1 MGARAWEDDDAP
13 RPAQSVL
20 SVVLRL
26 HGGESY
32 GAESKGTESRV
43 RRPSA
48 GHAAANPRLGRVIL
62 LGRDRGAGS
71 DDDDATTPRP
81 GLVRCGL
88 ARRQPATR
96 QRHSSSTC
104 TPVSNVDS
112 PVSNGEEEDDDDDDD
127 DDANPRLGPVRQA
140 ATRQPYS
147 TRTPVANDVD
157 SSVDRTASE

>member
-112 PVSNGEEEDDDDDDD
+112 PVSNGEEDDDD
-127 DDANPRLGPVRQA
+127 DDANPRLGLVRQA